1 MADPVDLKPVYLITG
16 SDRPKIELAVKR
28 LRSHFEPESIDLVSA
43 QEASGA
49 EVVNMCNAGSLF
61 GDGRLVVVD
70 GVDGR
75 RNADDRLVNAWKA
88 AEIAEIVTYLESPAP
103 GTTLALLAQEL
114 KKDAALFKTCAKAG
128 QVLEFSHAKR
138 QIAGWVAERFRASG
152 VKADTGACLALVQLV
167 GDRDLHALAN
177 EIDKI
182 VTWAQ
187 GEPVGER
194 EVEQLVASS
203 AETPSFTLTDAWAQ
217 RDTARALE
225 ATEAIFE
232 REGKPRRDTAPRLAG
247 SLGNHLSRMR
257 QLKRLAA
264 EGVPPRE
271 AAAKLKMHPFYGEK
285 VYRQAEGFS
294 ADELGDAT
302 VRLADLD
309 LALKGGSRLAP
320 DLELQRALIDISR
333 EPGRAERR

>member
-1 MADPVDLKPVYLITG
+1 
-16 SDRPKIELAVKR
+16 
-28 LRSHFEPESIDLVSA
+28 
-43 QEASGA
+43 
-49 EVVNMCNAGSLF
+49 MCNAGSLF

-333 EPGRAERR
+333 EPGRPERR